1 MRLFHVPGS
10 RSTRVLWT
18 LEEIGRPYDLTTLTR
33 DERKGEEHRR
43 RHPLGKVP
51 AFEFDDGQ
59 VLFESAAICL
69 QLADLYPEAG
79 LVPAVGSDA
88 RGRAYQWTVFA
99 IAELEKV
106 GFPWNRA
113 RRSGEGEA
121 EAAEKFAPVGEAIR
135 GALAAGGPWIVGED
149 FSVADV
155 LLVSIL
161 RNTVELG
168 LLEPGDPLSDYVER
182 ARARP
187 AQLRADAAGAKSA

>member
-18 LEEIGRPYDLTTLTR
+18 LEEIGRPYDLTTLTW

-69 QLADLYPEAG
+69 QLADLNPDAE
-79 LVPAVGSDA
+79 LVPALGSPERA
-88 RGRAYQWTVFA
+88 RVYQWTVFA

-106 GFPWNRA
+106 AFPWNRA
-113 RRSGEGEA
+113 RRGNDEAAEA
-121 EAAEKFAPVGEAIR
+121 EAAEKFAPVGEALL
-135 GALAAGGPWIVGED
+135 GALTGPWIAGDD

-155 LLVSIL
+155 LIASIL

-168 LLEPGDPLSDYVER
+168 LLEPGDPLSAYAER
-182 ARARP
+182 GLARP

>member
-18 LEEIGRPYDLTTLTR
+18 LEEIGRPYDLTTLTW

-69 QLADLYPEAG
+69 QLADQNPEAE
-79 LVPAVGSDA
+79 LVPPLGSAERA
-88 RGRAYQWTVFA
+88 RVYQWTVFA

-106 GFPWNRA
+106 AFPWNRA
-113 RRSGEGEA
+113 RRGNEDET
-121 EAAEKFAPVGEAIR
+121 EAAEKFAPVGEAVR
-135 GALAAGGPWIVGED
+135 AALTDPWIAGDD
-149 FSVADV
+149 FSVADI
-155 LLVSIL
+155 LIVSIL

-168 LLEPGDPLSDYVER
+168 LLEPGDPLSAYVER
-182 ARARP
+182 GLARP
-187 AQLRADAAGAKSA
+187 AQLRADAASTKSP

>member
-18 LEEIGRPYDLTTLTR
+18 LEEIGRPYDLTTLTW

-69 QLADLYPEAG
+69 QLADLNPEAE
-79 LVPAVGSDA
+79 LVPPLGSPERA
-88 RGRAYQWTVFA
+88 RVYQWSVFA

-106 GFPWNRA
+106 AFPWNRA
-113 RRSGEGEA
+113 RRSGGDEA
-121 EAAEKFAPVGEAIR
+121 ETAEKFAPVGEAVR
-135 GALAAGGPWIVGED
+135 AALTGPWIAGDD
-149 FSVADV
+149 FSVADI
-155 LLVSIL
+155 LIVSIL

-168 LLEPGDPLSDYVER
+168 LLEPGDPVSAYVER
-182 ARARP
+182 GLARP
-187 AQLRADAAGAKSA
+187 AQLRADAASTKSA

>member
-18 LEEIGRPYDLTTLTR
+18 LEEIGRPYDLTTLTW

-69 QLADLYPEAG
+69 QLADLNPEAE
-79 LVPAVGSDA
+79 LVRPLGSAERA
-88 RGRAYQWTVFA
+88 RVYQWSVFA

-106 GFPWNRA
+106 AFPWNRA
-113 RRSGEGEA
+113 RRGNEDET
-121 EAAEKFAPVGEAIR
+121 ETAEKFAPVGEAVR
-135 GALAAGGPWIVGED
+135 AALTSPWIAGDD
-149 FSVADV
+149 FSVADI
-155 LLVSIL
+155 LIVSIL

-168 LLEPGDPLSDYVER
+168 LLEPGDPVSAYVER
-182 ARARP
+182 GLARP
-187 AQLRADAAGAKSA
+187 AQLRADAAGTKSA

>member
-18 LEEIGRPYDLTTLTR
+18 LEEIGRPYDLTTLTW

-69 QLADLYPEAG
+69 QLADLNPEAG
-79 LVPAVGSDA
+79 LVPPLGSPE
-88 RGRAYQWTVFA
+88 RGRVYQWTVFA

-106 GFPWNRA
+106 AFPWNRA
-113 RRSGEGEA
+113 RRGNQDET
-121 EAAEKFAPVGEAIR
+121 EAAEKFAPVAEALR
-135 GALAAGGPWIVGED
+135 AVLTGPWIAGDD
-149 FSVADV
+149 FSVADI
-155 LLVSIL
+155 LIVSIL

-168 LLEPGDPLSDYVER
+168 LLEPGDPVSAYVER
-182 ARARP
+182 GLARP
-187 AQLRADAAGAKSA
+187 AQLRADAASTKSA

>member
-1 MRLFHVPGS
+1 MHLFHVPGS

-18 LEEIGRPYDLTTLTR
+18 LEEIGRPYDLTTLTW

-69 QLADLYPEAG
+69 QLADLNPEAE
-79 LVPAVGSDA
+79 LVPPLGSPERA
-88 RGRAYQWTVFA
+88 RVYQWSVFA

-106 GFPWNRA
+106 AFPWNRA
-113 RRSGEGEA
+113 RRSDGDETET
-121 EAAEKFAPVGEAIR
+121 AEKFAPVGEAIR
-135 GALAAGGPWIVGED
+135 AALTSPWIAGDD
-149 FSVADV
+149 FSVADI
-155 LLVSIL
+155 LIVSIL

-168 LLEPGDPLSDYVER
+168 LLEPGDPVSAYVER
-182 ARARP
+182 GLARP
-187 AQLRADAAGAKSA
+187 AQLRADAASTKSA

>member
-33 DERKGEEHRR
+33 EERKGDEHRR

-69 QLADLYPEAG
+69 QLADLHPEAE
-79 LVPAVGSDA
+79 LIPAVGSA
-88 RGRAYQWTVFA
+88 ERGLVYQWSVFA

-106 GFPWNRA
+106 AFPWNRVH
-113 RRSGEGEA
+113 RKGEDET
-121 EAAEKFAPVGEAIR
+121 EAAAAFAPVGEAVR
-135 GALAAGGPWIVGED
+135 GALAAGGPWIAGEE

-155 LLVSIL
+155 LLISIL

-168 LLEPGDPLSDYVER
+168 LVEPSDPLSDYVKR
-182 ARARP
+182 GLARP
-187 AQLRADAAGAKSA
+187 AQLRAEAAGAKPA

>member
-1 MRLFHVPGS
+1 MRLFHVPTS

-18 LEEIGRPYDLTTLTR
+18 LEEIGRPYDLTTLTW

-69 QLADLYPEAG
+69 QLADLNPEAE
-79 LVPAVGSDA
+79 LVPPLGSPERA
-88 RGRAYQWTVFA
+88 RVYQWSVFA

-106 GFPWNRA
+106 AFPWNRA
-113 RRSGEGEA
+113 RRSGVDEA
-121 EAAEKFAPVGEAIR
+121 ETAEKFAPVGEAVR
-135 GALAAGGPWIVGED
+135 AALTSPWIAGDD
-149 FSVADV
+149 FTVADI
-155 LLVSIL
+155 LIVSIL

-168 LLEPGDPLSDYVER
+168 LLEPADPVSAYVER
-182 ARARP
+182 ALARP
-187 AQLRADAAGAKSA
+187 AQLRADAAGTKAA

>member
-18 LEEIGRPYDLTTLTR
+18 LEEIGRPYDLTTLTW

-69 QLADLYPEAG
+69 QLADLHPEAE
-79 LVPAVGSDA
+79 LVPALGSPE
-88 RGRAYQWTVFA
+88 RGRVYQWTVFA

-106 GFPWNRA
+106 AFPWNRA
-113 RRSGEGEA
+113 RRGNQDETET
-121 EAAEKFAPVGEAIR
+121 AEKFAPVGEAVR
-135 GALAAGGPWIVGED
+135 AALTGPWIAGDD
-149 FSVADV
+149 FSVADI
-155 LLVSIL
+155 LIVSIL

-168 LLEPGDPLSDYVER
+168 LLEPADPLTAYVER
-182 ARARP
+182 ALARP
-187 AQLRADAAGAKSA
+187 SQLRADAASTKSP

>member
-1 MRLFHVPGS
+1 MQLFHVPGS

-18 LEEIGRPYDLTTLTR
+18 LEEIGRPYDLTTLTW

-69 QLADLYPEAG
+69 QLADLYPEAE
-79 LVPAVGSDA
+79 LVPPLGSPERA
-88 RGRAYQWTVFA
+88 RVYQWTVFS

-106 GFPWNRA
+106 AFPWNRA
-113 RRSGEGEA
+113 RRGNEDET
-121 EAAEKFAPVGEAIR
+121 ETAEKFAPVGEAVR
-135 GALAAGGPWIVGED
+135 AALTGPWIAGDD
-149 FSVADV
+149 FSVADI
-155 LLVSIL
+155 LIVSIL

-168 LLEPGDPLSDYVER
+168 LLEPGDPVTAYVER
-182 ARARP
+182 GLARP
-187 AQLRADAAGAKSA
+187 AQLRADAASTKSA

>member
-1 MRLFHVPGS
+1 MRLFHVPTS

-18 LEEIGRPYDLTTLTR
+18 LEEIGKPYELTTLTW

-69 QLADLYPEAG
+69 QLADLYPEAD
-79 LVPAVGSDA
+79 LLPPIGSA
-88 RGRAYQWTVFA
+88 ERGRVYQWSVFA
-99 IAELEKV
+99 VAELEKV
-106 GFPWNRA
+106 AFPWNRA
-113 RRSGEGEA
+113 RRSGEDEA

-135 GALAAGGPWIVGED
+135 AALTDPWIAGDD
-149 FSVADV
+149 FSVADI
-155 LLVSIL
+155 LIVSIL

-168 LLEPGDPLSDYVER
+168 LLEPADPVSAYVER
-182 ARARP
+182 GLARP

>member
-18 LEEIGRPYDLTTLTR
+18 LEEIGRPYDLTTLTW

-69 QLADLYPEAG
+69 QLADLNPEAE
-79 LVPAVGSDA
+79 LVPPLGSPERA
-88 RGRAYQWTVFA
+88 RVYQWTVFA

-106 GFPWNRA
+106 AFPWNRA
-113 RRSGEGEA
+113 RRSNEDET
-121 EAAEKFAPVGEAIR
+121 ETAEKFAPVGEALR
-135 GALAAGGPWIVGED
+135 AALTAPWIAGDD
-149 FSVADV
+149 FTVADI
-155 LLVSIL
+155 LIVSIL

-168 LLEPGDPLSDYVER
+168 LLEPSDPVTAYVER
-182 ARARP
+182 GLARP
-187 AQLRADAAGAKSA
+187 AQLRAEAASTKSA

>member
-1 MRLFHVPGS
+1 MRLFHAPGS

-43 RHPLGKVP
+43 RHPLGRVP

-69 QLADLYPEAG
+69 QLADLHPEAE
-79 LVPAVGSDA
+79 LIPAVGSA
-88 RGRAYQWTVFA
+88 ERGRVYQWSVFA

-106 GFPWNRA
+106 AFPWNRA
-113 RRSGEGEA
+113 RRGNEDET
-121 EAAEKFAPVGEAIR
+121 EAAEKFAPVGEAVR
-135 GALAAGGPWIVGED
+135 GALAAGAPWIAGDE
-149 FSVADV
+149 FSVADI
-155 LLVSIL
+155 LIVSIL
-161 RNTVELG
+161 RNTVDLG

-182 ARARP
+182 ALARP

>member
-69 QLADLYPEAG
+69 QLADLNPEAE
-79 LVPAVGSDA
+79 LVPPLGSAERA
-88 RGRAYQWTVFA
+88 RVYQWTVFA

-106 GFPWNRA
+106 AFPWNRA
-113 RRSGEGEA
+113 RRSGGDEI
-121 EAAEKFAPVGEAIR
+121 EAAEKFAPVGEAVR
-135 GALAAGGPWIVGED
+135 TALTGPRIAGDD
-149 FSVADV
+149 FTVADI
-155 LLVSIL
+155 LIVSIL

-168 LLEPGDPLSDYVER
+168 LLEPGDPVSAYVER
-182 ARARP
+182 GLARP
-187 AQLRADAAGAKSA
+187 AQLRADAASTKSA

>member
-18 LEEIGRPYDLTTLTR
+18 LEEIGRPYDLTTLSW

-69 QLADLYPEAG
+69 QLADLNPEAE
-79 LVPAVGSDA
+79 LVPPLGSPERA
-88 RGRAYQWTVFA
+88 RVYQWSVFA

-106 GFPWNRA
+106 AFPWNRA
-113 RRSGEGEA
+113 RRSGEDEA
-121 EAAEKFAPVGEAIR
+121 EAAEKFAPVGEAVR
-135 GALAAGGPWIVGED
+135 TSLTGPWIAGDD
-149 FSVADV
+149 FTVADI
-155 LLVSIL
+155 LIVSIL

-168 LLEPGDPLSDYVER
+168 LLEPGDPVSAYVER
-182 ARARP
+182 GLARP
-187 AQLRADAAGAKSA
+187 AQLRADAAGTKSA

>member
-18 LEEIGRPYDLTTLTR
+18 LEEIGRPYDLTTLTW
-33 DERKGEEHRR
+33 DERKGDEHRR

-69 QLADLYPEAG
+69 QLADVYADAG
-79 LVPAVGSDA
+79 LVPAVGSPD
-88 RGRAYQWTVFA
+88 RGRVYQWTFFA

-106 GFPWNRA
+106 AFPWNRA
-113 RRSGEGEA
+113 RRSDEDET
-121 EAAEKFAPVGEAIR
+121 EAAEKFAPVGEALR
-135 GALAAGGPWIVGED
+135 GALAAGGPWIAGEE
-149 FSVADV
+149 FSVADI
-155 LLVSIL
+155 LIVSVL

-182 ARARP
+182 GIARP
-187 AQLRADAAGAKSA
+187 AVKRADAAGAKSA

>member
-1 MRLFHVPGS
+1 MRLFHVPTS

-18 LEEIGRPYDLTTLTR
+18 LEEIGRPYELVTLTW

-69 QLADLYPEAG
+69 QLADLYPDGG
-79 LVPAVGSDA
+79 LLPPVGSAA
-88 RGRAYQWTVFA
+88 RGRVYQWSVFA

-106 GFPWNRA
+106 AFPWNRA

-121 EAAEKFAPVGEAIR
+121 AAAEKFAPVGEAIR
-135 GALAAGGPWIVGED
+135 GALAPGDPWIAGED
-149 FSVADV
+149 FSVADI
-155 LLVSIL
+155 LLVSTL
-161 RNTVELG
+161 RNTVQLG

-182 ARARP
+182 GLERP
-187 AQLRADAAGAKSA
+187 AQLRADAAGA

>member
-18 LEEIGRPYDLTTLTR
+18 LEEIGRPYDLTTLTW
-33 DERKGEEHRR
+33 DERKEEEHRR

-69 QLADLYPEAG
+69 QLADLYPEAE
-79 LVPAVGSDA
+79 LVPPLGSPERA
-88 RGRAYQWTVFA
+88 RVYQWSVFA

-106 GFPWNRA
+106 AFPWNRA
-113 RRSGEGEA
+113 RRGNEDET
-121 EAAEKFAPVGEAIR
+121 ETAEKFAPVGEAVR
-135 GALAAGGPWIVGED
+135 ATLTGPWVAGDD
-149 FSVADV
+149 FSVADI
-155 LLVSIL
+155 LIVSIL

-168 LLEPGDPLSDYVER
+168 LLEPGDPVSAYVER
-182 ARARP
+182 GLARP
-187 AQLRADAAGAKSA
+187 AQLRADAAGTKPA